1 MAIGIAPAYL
11 ILRSLG
17 AGREAWL
24 KIATFSTLQVVGR
37 SLGLAAAVVIA
48 ALLISLPLAFL
59 TERSDLPGRRIWT
72 VLAILPMVIP
82 SYIAAYLFAS
92 ALGPRGLLAQWLES
106 MIGLESLPSIYGFP
120 GAFLVLSLS
129 TYPYLYLPIRAALKR
144 IDPAMEAASRSLGHS
159 PWQTMR
165 RITLPLLMPAIS
177 AGSLLVALYVLRD
190 FGAVALMRF
199 NSLTRVIYIR
209 YGSFDREGASLL
221 SLLLIGLALMIVMGE
236 SFTKRGQRA
245 RYHDAGAQAFGTP
258 SRIALGVWRWP
269 ALIFCTALV
278 SIALFMPAG
287 MLLHWLWRGLA
298 GGAYS
303 HDLWLP
309 LWGSISSSLLAA
321 VFTVL
326 AALPIALLLRDEARA
341 NGKLGRSLSTLSWT
355 GHALPGIVIALAMV
369 FVGTRLLRPLY
380 QSMSLLLLSYI
391 VLFIPLAL
399 AVVRHSLSQIHPSLE
414 EAAHTMGYGPI
425 RSFKSVT
432 LPQIKAGLG
441 AGAGLVFLSAMKELP
456 ATLILS
462 PFGHRSLATSVW
474 SALSEAFFAEAALP
488 ALLIILLSS
497 GPMAIWIM
505 REER

>member
-1 MAIGIAPAYL
+1 M
-11 ILRSLG
+11 
-17 AGREAWL
+17 
-24 KIATFSTLQVVGR
+24 
-37 SLGLAAAVVIA
+37 VIA

-72 VLAILPMVIP
+72 VLLTLPMVIP
-82 SYIAAYLFAS
+82 SYVAAYLFAS

-106 MIGLESLPSIYGFP
+106 MIGIEALPSIYGFP

-159 PWQTMR
+159 ALQTMR
-165 RITLPLLMPAIS
+165 RITLPLLSPAIT

-190 FGAVALMRF
+190 FGAVSLMRF

-209 YGSFDREGASLL
+209 YGSFDREGAALL
-221 SLLLIGLALMIVMGE
+221 SLLLIGLALAIVLGE
-236 SFTKRGQRA
+236 TFSKRGQRA
-245 RYHDAGAQAFGTP
+245 RYHDAGAQAFGSP
-258 SRIALGVWRWP
+258 ARFELGLWRWP
-269 ALIFCTALV
+269 ALLFCAALV
-278 SIALFMPAG
+278 SIALLMPAG
-287 MLLHWLWRGLA
+287 MLLHWLWRGIES
-298 GGAYS
+298 GAYGQE
-303 HDLWLP
+303 LWGP

-321 VFTVL
+321 LLTVL
-326 AALPIALLLRDEARA
+326 ATIPIALLLRDETRA
-341 NGKLGRSLSTLSWT
+341 QSRLGKSLSTMTWA

-380 QSMSLLLLSYI
+380 QSMALLLVSYI

-399 AVVRHSLSQIHPSLE
+399 AILRHSLSQIHPSLE
-414 EAAHTMGYGPI
+414 EASQTMGYGPI
-425 RSFKSVT
+425 RTFRSVT

-474 SALSEAFFAEAALP
+474 SALSEAFFAQAALP

-497 GPMAIWIM
+497 LPMAIWIM
-505 REER
+505 REEAPGGG